1 MKMTTSRKTADKTKV
16 ELVRLDNVSMDE
28 DDEILPDFEAE
39 VDDGRRVWVTAVLE
53 RTAVIEPAPGEP
65 KVLVNRRRLF
75 VNPRHLRVR
84 HLASKEAARRGRE
97 AARQLSKRADFSVVN
112 TAEAVGLHHAVP
124 NAPNKR
130 NEHDSFEV
138 PNGKGRA
145 DDNQENRRKDEAPF
159 EALE

>member
-1 MKMTTSRKTADKTKV
+1 MAGKSKTAEKV
-16 ELVRLDNVSMDE
+16 RPELVRLDSVSMDE

-53 RTAVIEPAPGEP
+53 RTAVIEPSPGEP

-97 AARQLSKRADFSVVN
+97 AARQLR
-112 TAEAVGLHHAVP
+112 L
-124 NAPNKR
+124 
-130 NEHDSFEV
+130 
-138 PNGKGRA
+138 
-145 DDNQENRRKDEAPF
+145 QEQQSSA
-159 EALE
+159 A